1 MEVGAA
7 PNPLEE
13 RSDQI
18 SVGKSLKNGVG
29 RKMSKQR
36 LKATK
41 KEIEKISAEI
51 SKLKDQKAELS
62 LKDSPKIPQQIY
74 EVETEIKRKESELI
88 SLEETSRGL
97 MLQLKKLPGL
107 RVKIREIKKRVKE
120 LDARGLKASELLD
133 KHRQQVKRDVDN
145 LSEINREFHRLQA
158 IIDEIRHQVDPEE
171 LLNVCAK
178 RSFEPPKNA
187 VYFAQNKGIVSK
199 W

>member
-1 MEVGAA
+1 
-7 PNPLEE
+7 
-13 RSDQI
+13 
-18 SVGKSLKNGVG
+18 
-29 RKMSKQR
+29 MSKQR